1 MSRDNDHRLARGCG
15 VPFWPS
21 NEKEWEYW
29 HARNAAAIRV
39 IQDMNLSDLDEH
51 TILDAMGLLPEQ
63 LAERENHM
71 RMTRT
76 TPDEVRARPKLLGRR
91 APAQNRN
98 H

>member
-21 NEKEWEYW
+21 TEQEWESW
-29 HARNAAAIRV
+29 HARNADAVRV
-39 IQDMNLSDLDEH
+39 IQDQNLGDLAEREV
-51 TILDAMGLLPEQ
+51 LDMLGLLPEQ
-63 LAERENHM
+63 LVERENHM
-71 RMTRT
+71 RTTRT
-76 TPDEVRARPKLLGRR
+76 TPDEVRAHPKLLGRR